1 MLNIGDKVKMNGKY
15 YVSEKNKEK
24 IWTVQSEPW
33 EVCGTVVVKLE
44 GKSGGYAV
52 DGLDLVEAA
61 HDSAIEGLWDGCLVC
76 MEAKHVHGV
85 VTVVVPTCENRQE
98 ETMVE
103 GDFDYCPICGRPLTL
118 EAWEEM
124 REKLEGMS
132 DGD

>member
-24 IWTVQSEPW
+24 IWTVQSELW

-61 HDSAIEGLWDGCLVC
+61 HD
-76 MEAKHVHGV
+76 
-85 VTVVVPTCENRQE
+85 
-98 ETMVE
+98 
-103 GDFDYCPICGRPLTL
+103 
-118 EAWEEM
+118 
-124 REKLEGMS
+124 
-132 DGD
+132 